1 MSVAKR
7 DEHLRMA
14 LKWARK
20 GEYAKAQASVLRAS
34 EADYVS
40 TAMLDKIN
48 EALRK
53 NPKRA

>member
-14 LKWARK
+14 LKLAKK
-20 GEYAKAQASVLRAS
+20 GEYHKAQASVLRAQD
-34 EADYVS
+34 ADYVTS
-40 TAMLDKIN
+40 AMLEKIN

-53 NPKRA
+53 NR